1 MKHRFVY
8 AAFMFLLILSLCGCT
23 DAENKITEELPE
35 AVIPAAAEDATAAEA
50 PKESETVSS
59 EESRQSEEVLNEN
72 TIAGVSIDFEY
83 MRMSGKASNQLAVWV
98 EDENGELVKTLLVTD
113 FTAGRRGYEN
123 REDAL
128 NHWVTAAEPGERS
141 DEEIDAVSSATP
153 QAGTQHFS
161 WDLTDEN
168 GQRVPDDRYYIRLEG
183 TLYWSSN
190 VLYTGMIDLKEAV
203 PGELEITIERSEPDN
218 TVNEA
223 MIQNVRMSAMAENKN
238 TVDNT
243 ANWLGG
249 LEPEKALEY
258 MKEHYGEGLV
268 IVEVNTDYWKL
279 ETGFTGAM
287 HIPHDQMAERYDEI
301 PSGVPVILHCGG
313 GIVSVPAYETLMEKR
328 PDIPQLSYI
337 AGHPLVEEFNEWLE
351 KRNR

>member
-1 MKHRFVY
+1 MKRRFVC
-8 AAFMFLLILSLCGCT
+8 AAVMSILILSLCSCT
-23 DAENKITEELPE
+23 DTESKITEESPA
-35 AVIPAAAEDATAAEA
+35 AVIPAAAEDTTAAET
-50 PKESETVSS
+50 PKESETASS
-59 EESRQSEEVLNEN
+59 VQGRQSEEIINKN
-72 TIAGVSIDFEY
+72 SIAGVSIDFEY
-83 MRMSGKASNQLAVWV
+83 LRMSGKASNQVAVWV
-98 EDENGELVKTLLVTD
+98 EDENGKLVKTLLVTD
-113 FTAGRRGYEN
+113 FTAGRRGYET

-128 NHWVTAAEPGERS
+128 NHWVAAAEPGEMS
-141 DEEIDAVSSATP
+141 DGEIDAVSSATP
-153 QAGTQHFS
+153 QTGTQHCS

-168 GQRVPDDRYYIRLEG
+168 GQRVPDGRYCIRLEG

-190 VLYTGMIDLKEAV
+190 VLYTGMIDLKETA

-238 TVDNT
+238 IVDNT

-258 MKEHYGEGLV
+258 MKEHYDEGLV

-279 ETGFTGAM
+279 ETGFTGAK

-351 KRNR
+351 KRDR

>member
-1 MKHRFVY
+1 MENE
-8 AAFMFLLILSLCGCT
+8 ME
-23 DAENKITEELPE
+23 AEITEG
-35 AVIPAAAEDATAAEA
+35 
-50 PKESETVSS
+50 S
-59 EESRQSEEVLNEN
+59 EETASEPVSEINEN
-72 TIAGVSIDFEY
+72 VIAGVSIDFEY
-83 MRMSGKASNQLAVWV
+83 MRMSGKASNQLALWI
-98 EDENGELVKTLLVTD
+98 EDENGKIVKTLLVTD

-128 NHWVTAAEPGERS
+128 NHWVDAAEPGNMS
-141 DEEIDAVSSATP
+141 DVEIDAVSSATP
-153 QAGTQHFS
+153 QAGTQHYS

-168 GQRVPDDRYYIRLEG
+168 GQRVSDGRYYIRLEG

-190 VLYTGMIDLKEAV
+190 VLYTGMVDLNDTA
-203 PGELEITIERSEPDN
+203 PGELEITAERSEPENTDN
-218 TVNEA
+218 ET

-238 TVDNT
+238 AVDNT

-258 MKEHYGEGLV
+258 MKEHYDEGLV

-313 GIVSVPAYETLMEKR
+313 GIVSAPAYETLMEKR
-328 PDIPQLSYI
+328 KDILQLSYI
-337 AGHPLVEEFNEWLE
+337 AGRPSVTEFNEWLRE
-351 KRNR
+351 NRK

>member
-1 MKHRFVY
+1 MKKSI
-8 AAFMFLLILSLCGCT
+8 LILSVLAVLLLGGCGDSPAASE
-23 DAENKITEELPE
+23 DAEIKVAAQESSMENEMEAEITEG
-35 AVIPAAAEDATAAEA
+35 
-50 PKESETVSS
+50 S
-59 EESRQSEEVLNEN
+59 EETASEPVSEINEN
-72 TIAGVSIDFEY
+72 VIAGVSIDFEY
-83 MRMSGKASNQLAVWV
+83 MRMSGKASNQLALWI
-98 EDENGELVKTLLVTD
+98 EDENGKIVKTLLVTD

-128 NHWVTAAEPGERS
+128 NHWVDAAEPGNMS
-141 DEEIDAVSSATP
+141 DVEIDAVSSATP
-153 QAGTQHFS
+153 QAGTQHYS

-168 GQRVPDDRYYIRLEG
+168 GQRVSDGRYYIRLEG

-190 VLYTGMIDLKEAV
+190 VLYTGMVDLNDTA
-203 PGELEITIERSEPDN
+203 PGELEITAERSEPENTDN
-218 TVNEA
+218 ET

-238 TVDNT
+238 AVDNT

-258 MKEHYGEGLV
+258 MKEHYDEGLV

-313 GIVSVPAYETLMEKR
+313 GIVSAPAYETLMEKR
-328 PDIPQLSYI
+328 KDILQLSYI
-337 AGHPLVEEFNEWLE
+337 AGRPSVTEFNEWLRE
-351 KRNR
+351 NRK

>member
-1 MKHRFVY
+1 MEKE
-8 AAFMFLLILSLCGCT
+8 ME
-23 DAENKITEELPE
+23 AEITE
-35 AVIPAAAEDATAAEA
+35 
-50 PKESETVSS
+50 SS
-59 EESRQSEEVLNEN
+59 EETASEPVSEINEN
-72 TIAGVSIDFEY
+72 VIAGVSIDFEY
-83 MRMSGKASNQLAVWV
+83 MRMSGKASNQLALWV
-98 EDENGELVKTLLVTD
+98 EDENGKIVKTILVTD

-128 NHWVTAAEPGERS
+128 NHWVDAAEPGNMS
-141 DEEIDAVSSATP
+141 DEEIDAISSATP
-153 QAGTQHFS
+153 QAGKQHYS

-168 GQRVPDDRYYIRLEG
+168 GQRVPDGRYYIRLEG
-183 TLYWSSN
+183 TLYWRSN
-190 VLYTGMIDLKEAV
+190 VLYTGIVDLNNTAS
-203 PGELEITIERSEPDN
+203 GELEVTAERSEPENTDN
-218 TVNEA
+218 ET

-238 TVDNT
+238 AVDNT

-258 MKEHYGEGLV
+258 MKEHYDEGLV

-279 ETGFTGAM
+279 ETGVTGAM

-328 PDIPQLSYI
+328 KDIPQLSYI
-337 AGHPLVEEFNEWLE
+337 AGRPPVTEFNEWLRE
-351 KRNR
+351 NKK